1 MADSPFD
8 DIKAM
13 SFETALKELE
23 GIVGKLES
31 GQAPLAESIAIYERG
46 EALKAHCE
54 ALLKAAEMRIE
65 KITLRGGQPVG
76 TEPLD
81 PQSRRVRTHPS
92 RSGARSARPDPQP
105 RPRPRRHPARHRGSE
120 RHRRQQAPS
129 AGGHD

>member
-1 MADSPFD
+1 MADSPATAD
-8 DIKAM
+8 DIKQM
-13 SFETALKELE
+13 SFEAALRELE

-65 KITLRGGQPVG
+65 KITLRNGQPTG

-81 PQSRRVRTHPS
+81 P
-92 RSGARSARPDPQP
+92 
-105 RPRPRRHPARHRGSE
+105 E
-120 RHRRQQAPS
+120 
-129 AGGHD
+129 